1 MGKIISIFIVEDD
14 RSLRSLYEKALKLN
28 GYKVIASAENGLDAV
43 NKFKNFSEKPDIILM
58 DHRMPLK
65 SGMEAAKEI
74 LEIDSSIKIIFV
86 SADETIKKE
95 ALSNGAISF
104 KDKPFSLQQ
113 LFNNIE
119 KAIYKII

>member
-119 KAIYKII
+119 KAMYKII

>member
-14 RSLRSLYEKALKLN
+14 SSLRSLYEKALNLN
-28 GYKVIASAENGLDAV
+28 GYKVIASAENGLEAV

-58 DHRMPLK
+58 DHRMPMK
-65 SGMEAAKEI
+65 SGIEAAKEI

-86 SADETIKKE
+86 SADETIKEE
-95 ALSNGAISF
+95 ALSNGAVSF
-104 KDKPFSLQQ
+104 KDKPFSLQR

-119 KAIYKII
+119 KAMYKII